1 MAHDQDS
8 LRATL
13 DQIEQ
18 FKAESEQSGAAFP
31 DWLDQLA
38 SELRTL
44 LGVGVAERRDTLQK
58 MRAAP
63 RVSLDAQAGLDRAA
77 IHVLKR

>member
-1 MAHDQDS
+1 MAQDQDS

-18 FKAESEQSGAAFP
+18 IKAESEAGGPAFP
-31 DWLDQLA
+31 EWLDELA
-38 SELRTL
+38 LELRTL
-44 LGVGVAERRDTLQK
+44 LGVGEAERRETLQK

-63 RVSLDAQAGLDRAA
+63 RVSLDAQARLDKAA
-77 IHVLKR
+77 IDVLKR